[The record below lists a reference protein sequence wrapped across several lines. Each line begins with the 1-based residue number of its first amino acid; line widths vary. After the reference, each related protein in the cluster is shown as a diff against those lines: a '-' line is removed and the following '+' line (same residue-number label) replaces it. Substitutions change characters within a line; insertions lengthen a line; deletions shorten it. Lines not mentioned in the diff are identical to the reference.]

1 MQNREVVFSLPY
13 PKYQTIQNYFHEKQF
28 VLSTIFELRISST
41 LKEIG
46 IHYIIKECVIG
57 LYIKQLSFLQHLSIL
72 LFILYFKKVNRLPLE
87 EGSISTF
94 FIFIVKTC

>member
-13 PKYQTIQNYFHEKQF
+13 PKYQSVQNYFHEKQF
-28 VLSTIFELRISST
+28 VLSTIFELLLCST

-72 LFILYFKKVNRLPLE
+72 LFILYFKKVNRLPLKE
-87 EGSISTF
+87 DRLVLFSSL
-94 FIFIVKTC
+94 